1 MIKSQ
6 KYFITKDRKVGF
18 EIKVWSEGYITIMYE
33 VKGFA
38 GFMMRRYRMF
48 TKKEC
53 SQMREEVFLSSI
65 ISDIKAIR
73 PHAVQVIVNKSMLP
87 FI

>member
-38 GFMMRRYRMF
+38 GFMVRRYRMF
-48 TKKEC
+48 TKQDCKNL
-53 SQMREEVFLSSI
+53 RDVGFLSSI
-65 ISDIKAIR
+65 ISDLKAIR
-73 PHAVQVIVNKSMLP
+73 PHSCQVIVNKSMLP